1 MNGASEADE
10 RQMKPSPQR
19 PLWQAARTLMPRTEA
34 SQRWRRLQG
43 FALPSRPMSNVTL
56 EWTDALSLKQPQIDD
71 THHQMVDLI
80 NELAAVLSTDAD
92 PLPAF
97 QRLLEHTIE
106 HFGMEER
113 WMAAT
118 GFEPDNCH
126 SSQHKM
132 VLNVMHEV
140 VRHATE
146 LKDLEPMHIIVGELS
161 QWLPAHAEMMDAALV
176 FHMGQVGYDPATGT
190 IEKLRATEASGISSC
205 GSQGC
210 N

>member
-1 MNGASEADE
+1 
-10 RQMKPSPQR
+10 
-19 PLWQAARTLMPRTEA
+19 
-34 SQRWRRLQG
+34 
-43 FALPSRPMSNVTL
+43 MSNVTL

-71 THHQMVDLI
+71 THRQMVDLI
-80 NELAAVLSTDAD
+80 KELAAVLSTDAD

-97 QRLLEHTIE
+97 QRLLDHTIE

-146 LKDLEPMHIIVGELS
+146 LKDLEPMRIVVGELA

-190 IEKLRATEASGISSC
+190 IEKPLATEASGISSC
-205 GSQGC
+205 GSKSC
-210 N
+210 SS